1 MSRRT
6 LVLLLIAGGV
16 WVVALFY
23 FFAPKFTKVKKP
35 QARVEVVKVEEE
47 PVRITDITPQV
58 IEGYVKLCSEGI
70 SAPDPFTP
78 YPLKGGEE
86 AMKYIVALGES
97 RIDYI
102 KFKGYIIDKSG
113 SGKIFLDIDG
123 MNVVQSP
130 DELIDGR
137 YMVVYVSSMG
147 LIVLDVMKGG
157 LYTIK

>member
-6 LVLLLIAGGV
+6 LILLLIAGGV
-16 WVVALFY
+16 WVAALLY
-23 FFAPKFTKVKKP
+23 FFVPKLAFVKRPRSSVEIVKVKR
-35 QARVEVVKVEEE
+35 ATG
-47 PVRITDITPQV
+47 ITDITPQV
-58 IEGYVKLCSEGI
+58 IEGYVDLCSEGVN
-70 SAPDPFTP
+70 SPDPFTP

-86 AMKYIVALGES
+86 MMKYIVALGES

-102 KFKGYIIDKSG
+102 KFKGYIIDKTG
-113 SGKIFLDIDG
+113 TGKIFLDMDG

-137 YMVVYVSSMG
+137 YMIVYISSMG